1 MVWNDLVL
9 NPLSLHLTTINIETN
24 YWCNSES
31 NYMFSLFLYHKIS
44 NYISLLWLLYIFSD
58 RYFICLKWLY
68 SLEVPY
74 NTHCI
79 KFSDNKSLVLGEWD
93 DNVIVFY
100 RDGYFIKYLMYTG
113 KCVGLVDSY
122 TLGLTKFNEF
132 DSNQI
137 FYFNLE
143 PIDN

>member
-44 NYISLLWLLYIFSD
+44 NYISLL
-58 RYFICLKWLY
+58 YFICLKWLY

-79 KFSDNKSLVLGEWD
+79 KFSDNKSLVL
-93 DNVIVFY
+93 
-100 RDGYFIKYLMYTG
+100 G